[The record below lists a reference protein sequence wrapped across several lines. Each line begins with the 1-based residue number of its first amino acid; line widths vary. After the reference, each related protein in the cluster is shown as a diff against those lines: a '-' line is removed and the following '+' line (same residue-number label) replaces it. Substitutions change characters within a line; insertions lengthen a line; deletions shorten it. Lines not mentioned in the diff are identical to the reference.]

1 MPRVKA
7 APVAMPVPS
16 AKVSTPQAAG
26 QAPGTVRAVRA
37 AVPVAADPLLGRT
50 LGSYK
55 VERRL
60 GKGKWGPVYLAIQTS
75 MNRPVAMEIL
85 AAEVAGDPAARENFV
100 ATARA
105 KAAVQHPH
113 ILSVYEADQAEGHYF
128 YTHEYVDGYTLAQ
141 LAARGEGLSE
151 PMALQTIKYV
161 AQGLSHLHNHK
172 IAHSIPDA
180 TDIYI
185 GSDGLPYLSNVA
197 LPTDD
202 MPAMQEEICTL
213 GQVISSALPGGQAQ
227 DRGLQAMLTR
237 MGMTNQLG
245 FQSWPPLF
253 QAIQAIEPKVIP
265 VDAFKLS
272 AQDEAAIRAVEDA
285 RKRQKM
291 VVIGS
296 VAALVVFLFLLGGV
310 IWWEF
315 LRPETHDYSDEMVK
329 IEAGTFIYQDG
340 QKLTLPTFYIDKY
353 EVTMAEYAK
362 FLQYLKEHGNPT
374 TFDSQLQPV
383 GRSHVPRDWD
393 IYYGRASS
401 SLSGYRTV
409 RGVPITLD
417 CPVFNVDYF
426 DAYAYAKWKGRR
438 LPTEQEWEKAA
449 RGPAGNLY
457 PWGNEWD
464 PTKLNAGGDY
474 QAAPGAGY
482 KPIVDGY
489 TWWAPVDAMQG
500 DRSPYGVIGMA
511 GNVSEWTDSWDASKT
526 YVVIRGGN
534 YKSTSEQALLTSSIK
549 AFPQQVAETLG
560 FRTAG
565 DNAPGK

>member
-1 MPRVKA
+1 VAPAPRPAPA
-7 APVAMPVPS
+7 AAQGTATNQVARP
-16 AKVSTPQAAG
+16 
-26 QAPGTVRAVRA
+26 AVGA
-37 AVPVAADPLLGRT
+37 AADSLVGRT
-50 LGSYK
+50 LGSYRI
-55 VERRL
+55 ERRL

-75 MNRPVAMEIL
+75 MNRPVAMELL
-85 AAEVAGDPAARENFV
+85 AAEVTGDQAARENFV

-113 ILSVYEADQAEGHYF
+113 ILSVYEADHAEGHYF
-128 YTHEYVDGYTLAQ
+128 YTHEYVDGCTLAQ

-151 PMALQTIKYV
+151 PMALQTIKCV
-161 AQGLSHLHNHK
+161 AQGLSHMHHQD

-197 LPTDD
+197 QPTNE
-202 MPAMQEEICTL
+202 MPAMQEEICML
-213 GQVISSALPGGQAQ
+213 GEVIRSVLPGGQAH

-237 MGMTNQLG
+237 MAITNQLG

-265 VDAFKLS
+265 ADAFKLS
-272 AQDEAAIRAVEDA
+272 AQDHAAIRAVEEA

-291 VVIGS
+291 VVIAS
-296 VAALVVFLFLLGGV
+296 VAGLGAFLVLLAGV

-315 LRPETHDYSDEMVK
+315 LRPEIHDYSNEMVK
-329 IEAGTFIYQDG
+329 IEAGDFIYQDG

-353 EVTMAEYAK
+353 EVTMGEYATFLK
-362 FLQYLKEHGNPT
+362 FLKDHGNPSDY
-374 TFDSQLQPV
+374 DSQLQPA
-383 GRSHVPRDWD
+383 GRTHVPRDWE

-401 SLSGYRTV
+401 DFPGYRTV

-457 PWGNEWD
+457 PWGNDWD
-464 PTKLNAGGDY
+464 PKKLNAGGDY
-474 QAAPGAGY
+474 QADPGPGY
-482 KPIVDGY
+482 KPAVDGY
-489 TWWAPVDAMQG
+489 AWWAPVDALLT

-534 YKSTSEQALLTSSIK
+534 YKSTSEQALSTNSIK
-549 AFPQQVAETLG
+549 AYPQQVAETLG
-560 FRTAG
+560 FRTAS
-565 DNAPGK
+565 DNPPPK